1 MRRRDFIAGLGAAA
15 AWPLAA
21 GAQQDG
27 RVRRVG
33 VLMLGAE
40 ADLDGTQIRRVL
52 RDELQKLGWTEG
64 HNLRLDFR
72 FGSRDADQTR
82 VFATDLVQLAPD
94 AIVTVYLLALRALQ
108 QQTRT
113 IPIIFAGA
121 GDAAESGMVIN
132 SARPEGNVTGFAST
146 FGSLGGKWLDLLKEV
161 VPNITRVLHMY
172 PADNPGSTYL
182 HSVEAAARSLGVQV
196 LAIPVSDAAG
206 IKAAIEVF
214 AAEPNGGLLPS
225 PAVFAIAPDELIGLA
240 AQYRLPAING
250 TPSFPANGGLMTYSA
265 DRDEIFRGAATYVDR
280 LLRGAK
286 VSDLPVQYPSKFR
299 LVINLKTAKALGLEV
314 PPSILLRAD
323 EVIE

>member
-1 MRRRDFIAGLGAAA
+1 
-15 AWPLAA
+15 
-21 GAQQDG
+21 
-27 RVRRVG
+27 
-33 VLMLGAE
+33 
-40 ADLDGTQIRRVL
+40 
-52 RDELQKLGWTEG
+52 
-64 HNLRLDFR
+64 
-72 FGSRDADQTR
+72 
-82 VFATDLVQLAPD
+82 
-94 AIVTVYLLALRALQ
+94 
-108 QQTRT
+108 
-113 IPIIFAGA
+113 
-121 GDAAESGMVIN
+121 MVIN